1 MPRRSATKQS
11 INTPLQKGRKAT
23 QRERLLAGMVAAAN
37 RDGYSGASVS
47 AVIGAAGVSRP
58 TFYDY
63 FEDRDDC
70 FIATIVDVH
79 ERLLGDVRAAVADAP
94 PERAVASAIRALVAF
109 ASAEPAAARFL
120 MKEALAGGP
129 IALDARDEGIEET
142 AEVIED
148 ALSTVA
154 AEIPVPDLPIALLLG
169 ATHRLLATRLRRG
182 ERVLGG
188 LLEDLLGWVESYG
201 QPASERRWSTLD
213 PSPAPDPSPFLPRT
227 ALRAPPALG
236 PGRPRMAEEE
246 VSENHRQRIM
256 FATSQVVSERG
267 YTAATV
273 AEITRMA
280 GVDGREFYR
289 LYADKQEAFSAIH
302 ELGFQYLMAVTA
314 GAFFAGSS
322 WPERMWEAYRAATQ
336 SVQENPT
343 VASVGF
349 VESYA
354 VGPRGIQRV
363 EDSRVAFTIFL
374 QEGFR
379 LKESGPVP
387 SRVALEAIVT
397 MIFEIVYREARAS
410 AEPQTTTLLAQIMH
424 LCLTPFMGVAA
435 ADAFI
440 DAKLAENGKA
450 KTPARAGARRR
461 PASGEKAKTAKTG
474 KAKAVKAAK
483 AAKTKRPSK

>member
-1 MPRRSATKQS
+1 MPRRSAAKPS

-37 RDGYSGASVS
+37 KEGYSGASVS

-58 TFYDY
+58 TFYEY
-63 FEDRDDC
+63 FADRDDC
-70 FIATIVDVH
+70 FVATIADVR
-79 ERLLGDVRAAVADAP
+79 ERLLDEIRDAVADAP
-94 PERAVASAIRALVAF
+94 PEQALAAATTALVAF
-109 ASAEPAAARFL
+109 AGAEPAAARFL

-129 IALDARDEGIEET
+129 VALGARDAGIEQTAKVIEGALDSVSAK
-142 AEVIED
+142 V
-148 ALSTVA
+148 
-154 AEIPVPDLPIALLLG
+154 PVPDLPIAEVLG
-169 ATHRLLATRLRRG
+169 AIERLLATRLRRG
-182 ERVLGG
+182 ERVLSG
-188 LLEDLLGWVESYG
+188 LLEDLLAWVASYD
-201 QPASERRWSTLD
+201 QPAGKRRWSSLA
-213 PSPAPDPSPFLPRT
+213 PSPPPEPSPFLPRT

-236 PGRPRMAEEE
+236 PGRPRMTEEE

-267 YTAATV
+267 YAAATV

-343 VASVGF
+343 VANVGF

-363 EDSRVAFTIFL
+363 EDSRAAFTIFL

-379 LKESGPVP
+379 VKQSGIPP

-397 MIFEIVYREARAS
+397 TIFEIVYREARAS
-410 AEPQTTTLLAQIMH
+410 AEPQTTTLLATIMH
-424 LCLTPFMGVAA
+424 LCLTPFMGAA
-435 ADAFI
+435 ASDAFI
-440 DAKLAENGKA
+440 DSKLAENGNG
-450 KTPARAGARRR
+450 KTSARGSTRGRPPAGR
-461 PASGEKAKTAKTG
+461 
-474 KAKAVKAAK
+474 AKAVKAAK
-483 AAKTKRPSK
+483 AAKAKRLKT

>member
-1 MPRRSATKQS
+1 MPRRAASKQS

-37 RDGYSGASVS
+37 KEGYSGASVS

-70 FIATIVDVH
+70 FLATIVDVQA
-79 ERLLGDVRAAVADAP
+79 RLLGDVRAALADAP
-94 PERAVASAIRALVAF
+94 PEQAVASAIRALVAF
-109 ASAEPAAARFL
+109 ASAQPAAARFL

-129 IALDARDEGIEET
+129 VALAARDHALEET
-142 AEVIED
+142 ARVIED
-148 ALSTVA
+148 ALATLDGGVS
-154 AEIPVPDLPIALLLG
+154 VPDLPLAVLLG
-169 ATHRLLATRLRRG
+169 SIHRLLATRLRRG
-182 ERVLGG
+182 ERVLSG
-188 LLEDLLGWVESYG
+188 LLEDLVAWVDSYS
-201 QPASERRWSTLD
+201 QPVAERRWSTLA
-213 PSPAPDPSPFLPRT
+213 PSPTPDPSPFLPRT

-246 VSENHRQRIM
+246 VSENHRMRIM

-322 WPERMWEAYRAATQ
+322 WPERIWEAYRAATQ
-336 SVQENPT
+336 SIQENPT
-343 VASVGF
+343 VAKVGF

-363 EDSRVAFTIFL
+363 EDSRIAFTIFL

-379 LKESGPVP
+379 VMQGEPAP
-387 SRVALEAIVT
+387 SRSALEAIVT
-397 MIFEIVYREARAS
+397 MIFELIYREARVGS
-410 AEPQTTTLLAQIMH
+410 GPHTTTLLGQVLH
-424 LCLTPFMGVAA
+424 LCLAPFMGSAA
-435 ADAFI
+435 ANAFI
-440 DAKLAENGKA
+440 DEKLAEKGKA
-450 KTPARAGARRR
+450 KTPARGGARRR
-461 PASGEKAKTAKTG
+461 QPAGKTKAAKGT
-474 KAKAVKAAK
+474 KAAK
-483 AAKTKRPSK
+483 AARSRK

>member
-1 MPRRSATKQS
+1 MPRRSATKPS

-23 QRERLLAGMVAAAN
+23 QRERLLAGMVAVAN
-37 RDGYSGASVS
+37 REGYSGASVS
-47 AVIGAAGVSRP
+47 EVIGAAGVSRP
-58 TFYDY
+58 TFYEY

-70 FIATIVDVH
+70 FIATMVDVH
-79 ERLLGDVRAAVADAP
+79 ERLLGEVRSAVADAP
-94 PERAVASAIRALVAF
+94 PEQAAASAIRALVAF
-109 ASAEPAAARFL
+109 AGSEPSAARFL

-129 IALDARDEGIEET
+129 VALSARDEAIEQT

-148 ALSTVA
+148 ALGTVEA
-154 AEIPVPDLPIALLLG
+154 GVPVPDLPIAVLLG
-169 ATHRLLATRLRRG
+169 AAHRLLATRLRRG
-182 ERVLGG
+182 ERVLSG
-188 LLEDLLGWVESYG
+188 LLEDLLTWVELYSE
-201 QPASERRWSTLD
+201 PAGERRWATLD

-343 VASVGF
+343 VANIGF

-379 LKESGPVP
+379 VKQSGPVP

-410 AEPQTTTLLAQIMH
+410 SEPQTTTLLAAIMH
-424 LCLTPFMGVAA
+424 LCLAPFMGSAA
-435 ADAFI
+435 ANAFI

-450 KTPARAGARRR
+450 KTPGRAGARRR
-461 PASGEKAKTAKTG
+461 APAAKG
-474 KAKAVKAAK
+474 KAKAVKAVK
-483 AAKTKRPSK
+483 AAKAKRPPK